1 MLTKRDTNTSDRKSD
16 HIRINLE
23 NDVKSGL
30 TNGLE
35 RWQFIHQ
42 ALPELDYDQINLRT
56 SIFGKTLY
64 APLLIS
70 SMTGG
75 AKNCKNFNEIFA
87 KAAQETGIAMGV
99 GSQRAALEDPTLIH
113 SFEVRKYA
121 PDILLFANIG
131 AIQLNYGFD
140 LETCK
145 RAVDMIQADALYL
158 HLNPL
163 QEVLQPEGNTNF
175 RGLIKKIES
184 ICSGL
189 TCPVIIKEVGWG
201 ISGEIASTLFDLG
214 VSAIDVAGTGGTS
227 WSQIESFRGDEENAT
242 IAASFKDWGIPT
254 ETSIQLLRKSA
265 PNMMIFASGGITNG
279 VEVAKCLALGAILG
293 GLARPFLQAADNGE
307 DVLIKLIN
315 RIKKEIKICMFC
327 TGKSNLNELDTST
340 LMPRL

>member
-1 MLTKRDTNTSDRKSD
+1 MLTKRDTTTSDRKSD

-315 RIKKEIKICMFC
+315 RIKTEIKICMFC